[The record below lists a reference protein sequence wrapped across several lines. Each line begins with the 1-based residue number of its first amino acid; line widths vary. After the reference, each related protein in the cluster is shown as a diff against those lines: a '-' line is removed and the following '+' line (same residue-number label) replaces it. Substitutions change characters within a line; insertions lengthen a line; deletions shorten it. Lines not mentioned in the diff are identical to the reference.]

1 MRAAYNRTQHWNY
14 SMLKAKTVEL
24 GKTDKDVA
32 AAGKMTPSTYSLKV
46 NGKGDFSQE
55 QISNICRFLS
65 IDFCDIPRY
74 FFAL

>member
-1 MRAAYNRTQHWNY
+1 MTPPY
-14 SMLKAKTVEL
+14 SLLKARTAEL

-32 AAGKMTPSTYSLKV
+32 VAGKMSPSTYSLKV

-55 QISNICRFLS
+55 QISDICSFLR
-65 IDFCDIPRY
+65 IEFCDIPKY